1 MARAS
6 KTTESK
12 KGGGIRWRVWA
23 RAAIGAVVFVSTA
36 MAALKARQYALTDPQ
51 FRLLKDKPDSLVISG
66 LRYASRARVQRVFA
80 ADFGRS
86 VFGVPIEERRRRL
99 LAIDWVEDASV
110 LRVWPDRL
118 SVEIH
123 ERKPVAFV
131 FFRSG
136 VLLIDAHGVLLD
148 VPQLARFPFPVLSGV
163 REDETEPQRQERVR
177 VLLRV
182 QEDMGYLAKDISELN
197 AADPDNVRII
207 ARVDHRALE
216 LILGD
221 GNFARR
227 YQNFLSHYPEIF
239 RHSPAVRTFDLRLD
253 DRITAKE

>member
-1 MARAS
+1 MARD
-6 KTTESK
+6 SK
-12 KGGGIRWRVWA
+12 KTGTRWRPA
-23 RAAIGAVVFVSTA
+23 LGILTLAIITASAATA
-36 MAALKARQYALTDPQ
+36 AFKLREYVITDPQ
-51 FRLLKDKPDSLVISG
+51 FALSYDRKDAITIEGRK
-66 LRYASRARVQRVFA
+66 YASRSKVQRVFA
-80 ADFGRS
+80 GDFGKS
-86 VFGVPIEERRRRL
+86 VFSIPLAERRRRL
-99 LAIDWVEDASV
+99 LAINWVEEAAV
-110 LRVWPDRL
+110 LRIWPDRL
-118 SVEIH
+118 VVRIR